1 MDNIKNVSYCETMK
15 DGYIDYALSVIID
28 RALPDVRDGLK
39 PVHRRIL
46 YDMSELGLTPDKKYK
61 KSARIVGDVLGKYH
75 PHGDSSVYEAMV
87 RLAQDFSMRYPLVDG
102 HGNFGSI
109 DGDSPASMRYTEAKM
124 DKLSLEML
132 KDINK
137 NTVDFAPNFDG
148 DETEPTILPSRFPN
162 LLVNGGSGI
171 AVGYATNMPP
181 HNMKDTIDQIIYQ
194 IDNPNCTIKE
204 LVNILKAPDFPTG
217 GTIVNPEQMETLYSN
232 GKGRI
237 VIRAKYHIED
247 EDQIVFTEIPYGVN
261 KSKLLD
267 ELTILATG
275 EIKTKKEGKKVLTI
289 NVKPEIPEIDE
300 VIDESNERNGI
311 RIIVSVKNKKNIE
324 KVLSLLFAKSKLQ
337 STFGANYV
345 AIKGNKLLRN
355 LSLKAINSYYIE
367 HQKEVLTRRTQYDLT
382 NAERRLE
389 ILAGYVIAL
398 KDVDYTIKLI
408 KESSNKSEAKQKL
421 IDNLGVNE
429 RQAEAILEIKLHRL
443 TNMEID
449 NIIKEKEDLDRAV
462 KGYKEILNDEYKLLE
477 LLKRELNDIKF
488 RFGDERKTEIIYN
501 DTIKEVSKEDLID
514 NFTATL
520 VRTKQG
526 YFKKTR
532 RYSESQKIKDGD
544 EIVSITQ
551 HPNKSRIGFITNK
564 GNTYMLNLYDLA
576 ETQPSNLGDYIP
588 NLIQLEKDEEV
599 VSMVVVPL
607 EETKESYLITVYE
620 NGKVSKIPV
629 SSWATK
635 TARTKLTSSINIEN
649 GAVIW
654 SQQIDEDIDLTLEDV
669 FGKTKDFN
677 TNKCSIQKGKNSSG
691 VYIWNSKKSGF
702 KIKKVLTKDKE

>member
-46 YDMSELGLTPDKKYK
+46 YDMNELGLTPDKKYK

-311 RIIVSVKNKKNIE
+311 RIIVSVKNKKNVE

-367 HQKEVLTRRTQYDLT
+367 HQKEVLARRTQYDLT

-389 ILAGYVIAL
+389 ILDGYVIAL

-429 RQAEAILEIKLHRL
+429 KPAEAI
-443 TNMEID
+443 
-449 NIIKEKEDLDRAV
+449 
-462 KGYKEILNDEYKLLE
+462 
-477 LLKRELNDIKF
+477 
-488 RFGDERKTEIIYN
+488 
-501 DTIKEVSKEDLID
+501 
-514 NFTATL
+514 
-520 VRTKQG
+520 
-526 YFKKTR
+526 
-532 RYSESQKIKDGD
+532 
-544 EIVSITQ
+544 
-551 HPNKSRIGFITNK
+551 
-564 GNTYMLNLYDLA
+564 
-576 ETQPSNLGDYIP
+576 
-588 NLIQLEKDEEV
+588 
-599 VSMVVVPL
+599 
-607 EETKESYLITVYE
+607 
-620 NGKVSKIPV
+620 
-629 SSWATK
+629 
-635 TARTKLTSSINIEN
+635 
-649 GAVIW
+649 
-654 SQQIDEDIDLTLEDV
+654 
-669 FGKTKDFN
+669 
-677 TNKCSIQKGKNSSG
+677 
-691 VYIWNSKKSGF
+691 
-702 KIKKVLTKDKE
+702 